1 MLSREGGRNGGKP
14 SPPAP
19 AAAAVRAPVEH
30 LATRAV
36 LRLLHIHQAIY
47 EVTNGRVGHRLLGV
61 PCLLL
66 RTTGRRT
73 GRSRTSALVYA
84 RDGEDY
90 LVVGSLGGA
99 HRAPGWLHNVRARPQ
114 VGVQVGRDRFPAV
127 AAVVERGDDDYRRL
141 WRLVNE
147 TNHGRYDR
155 YQAKTSRPI
164 PVVRLTPAKG

>member
-1 MLSREGGRNGGKP
+1 MTPLER
-14 SPPAP
+14 
-19 AAAAVRAPVEH
+19 

-36 LRLLHIHQAIY
+36 LGVLHLHPAIY
-47 EVTNGRVGHRLLGV
+47 EVTDGRVGHRLLGV

-73 GRSRTSALVYA
+73 GKSRTTALVYA

-99 HRAPGWLHNVRARPQ
+99 DRAPGWLHNVRARPQ
-114 VGVQVGRDRFPAV
+114 VGVQVKRDRFPAV
-127 AAVVERGDDDYRRL
+127 ARVIERGDDGYDRL

-147 TNHGRYDR
+147 NNGGRYDR
-155 YQAKTSRPI
+155 YQSRTRRPI
-164 PVVRLTPAKG
+164 PIVRLVRLQG